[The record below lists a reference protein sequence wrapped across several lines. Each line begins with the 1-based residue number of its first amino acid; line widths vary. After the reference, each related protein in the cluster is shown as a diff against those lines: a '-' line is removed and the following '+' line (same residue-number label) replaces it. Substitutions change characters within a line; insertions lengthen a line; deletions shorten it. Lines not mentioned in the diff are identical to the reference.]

1 MSGHLSTPTLKM
13 LSGHKM
19 HCLVELDAVN
29 KRIARRSAGL
39 FRITHGETLLDYSAL
54 QRLKTSE
61 PLVPPNPK
69 LLEIA

>member
-1 MSGHLSTPTLKM
+1 
-13 LSGHKM
+13 M